1 MYDIFRYI
9 YKKHNNP
16 PIKPLVSGYTIK
28 NFKYPME
35 NKYVLHE
42 SIKKSIQKIEDK
54 YKVPNNKLKLVVT
67 NAINKQFS
75 TLLKHSYSDDSD
87 DDANDNN
94 DNNFLKIILG
104 TTTVSLSFYLVYSF
118 MKRYRT

>member
-1 MYDIFRYI
+1 
-9 YKKHNNP
+9 
-16 PIKPLVSGYTIK
+16 
-28 NFKYPME
+28 ME